1 MKTKEEIILFYSDT
15 STKTSLRLLKYI
27 RLALKYPQHE
37 IKLLEMSEQ
46 IAQQYAQ
53 QFGDMADVVE
63 VMVTESDDAMIQSK
77 SISQEVIE
85 KFKQLKEEKDN
96 VTIQIE
102 RQKARRDQLADKIAA
117 EKVRI
122 EKIEADRKVLLNK
135 YLEASNTEV
144 YHYYHLLSSRK

>member
-85 KFKQLKEEKDN
+85 KFKQLKEEKNN

>member
-102 RQKARRDQLADKIAA
+102 RQKARRDQLGDKIAA